1 MAETLYRLVRESEP
15 DLHLFA
21 FIEQAVQ
28 ALDVMQDGVANFH
41 LWFLVK
47 LSYFLG
53 FYPGNAWTE
62 EAYFDIRRGR
72 FVLLPPDH
80 RMLLERDEA
89 RLLGTL
95 MEISVAEL
103 GTIAL
108 NRTQRAAF
116 LNALLTFI
124 GYHADTIHAV
134 RSIDVLKEVF

>member
-1 MAETLYRLVRESEP
+1 
-15 DLHLFA
+15 
-21 FIEQAVQ
+21 
-28 ALDVMQDGVANFH
+28 MQDGVANFH

-47 LSYFLG
+47 LSWFLG

-62 EAYFDIRRGR
+62 GSFFDIQRGQ

-80 RMLLERDEA
+80 RMLLERNEA

-95 MEISVAEL
+95 METSVAEL

-108 NRTQRAAF
+108 NRTQRTAF
-116 LNALLTFI
+116 LNALLAFI

-134 RSIDVLKEVF
+134 RSIDILREVF